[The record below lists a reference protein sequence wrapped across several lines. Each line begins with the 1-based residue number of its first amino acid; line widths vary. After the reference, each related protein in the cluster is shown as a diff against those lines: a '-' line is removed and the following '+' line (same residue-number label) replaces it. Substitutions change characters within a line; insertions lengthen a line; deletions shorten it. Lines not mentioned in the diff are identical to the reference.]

1 MWVRLPETVELGW
14 AQVPRA
20 SVEQAARQSQPFP
33 AWMTRVRLPGM
44 VEQGW
49 AQMEQAAR
57 QSRPFP
63 ARLTRVRL
71 PGLPE
76 PRWAE
81 IAQAQAYLVALPHSH
96 SGFLL

>member
-1 MWVRLPETVELGW
+1 MRVRLPETVEQGW

-20 SVEQAARQSQPFP
+20 PVEQAARQLQ
-33 AWMTRVRLPGM
+33 
-44 VEQGW
+44 
-49 AQMEQAAR
+49 
-57 QSRPFP
+57 PFP

-81 IAQAQAYLVALPHSH
+81 IAQAQADLAALPHSH